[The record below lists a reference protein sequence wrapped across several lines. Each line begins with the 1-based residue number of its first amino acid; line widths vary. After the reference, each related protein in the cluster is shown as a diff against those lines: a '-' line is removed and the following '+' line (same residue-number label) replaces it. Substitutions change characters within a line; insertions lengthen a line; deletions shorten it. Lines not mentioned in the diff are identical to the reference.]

1 MAART
6 IGILAVDGVQLL
18 DVAGPADVFAEANVC
33 AGRAVYVVRILAT
46 DRGTIGA
53 SSGMRLTPDAVIGRT
68 EEAFDTL
75 LIAGAPHLDRRAR
88 NEDLLR
94 RVRDTAL
101 AARRFGSVC
110 TGAFL
115 LAQTGLLDRR
125 RVTTHWAIAE
135 RFAASFPDVMLESD
149 AIHLRDG
156 PVRTAAGVTAGL
168 DLALAL
174 VEEDLGSEI
183 ARAVASQ
190 LVMYFRRPGGQLQ
203 YSRDRRTA
211 PAGRSALQEVQR
223 WVMAHPDAEH
233 GVADLAARAGI
244 SLRHFARLFRAEIGT
259 TPSAWVEGVRIEAA
273 RKLLEEGLP
282 PKLAAART
290 GFHDVETFRRAFI
303 RQLGIS
309 PAAYRDRHGLAG
321 GTACMR
327 REKVTRPR

>member
-1 MAART
+1 MATRT
-6 IGILAVDGVQLL
+6 IGILALEGVQLL

-33 AGRAVYVVRILAT
+33 AKRKAYEVRMLAT
-46 DRGTIGA
+46 DRDVIRA
-53 SSGMRLTPDAVIGRT
+53 SSGIRLTPDAIVGQT
-68 EEAFDTL
+68 DEAFDTL
-75 LIAGAPHLDRRAR
+75 LVAGAPHLDRRAR
-88 NEDLLR
+88 DEDLLI

-101 AARRFGSVC
+101 TARRFGSVC
-110 TGAFL
+110 TGAVL
-115 LAQTGLLDRR
+115 LAQTGLLDKR

-135 RFAASFPDVMLESD
+135 RFAASFPNVVLEPD

-203 YSRDRRTA
+203 YSRKRQTA

-223 WVMAHPDAEH
+223 WVMARPDAAH
-233 GVADLAARAGI
+233 GVADLAAHAGL
-244 SLRHFARLFRAEIGT
+244 SPRHFARLFRTEVGT
-259 TPSAWVEGVRIEAA
+259 TPSAWVEGTRIEAA
-273 RKLLEEGLP
+273 RTLLEEGLQ
-282 PKLAAART
+282 PKLAAARC
-290 GFHDVETFRRAFI
+290 GFRDIETFRRAFI

-309 PAAYRDRHGLAG
+309 PAAYRDRHGSASDCGNPSL
-321 GTACMR
+321 
-327 REKVTRPR
+327 